1 MLDIFSWIRSLINFI
16 LSVSAGHCGIH
27 SLLAVFWLHN
37 PDGFI
42 LLAPDRNNRLLRS
55 LHVHTQNICRCQ
67 NRLSCNPTSVCYLFF
82 LYSFLLFYLPVWRTS
97 TETSE
102 CTFVAVSW
110 SRLCAASPPDWRRK
124 HTVGLCPEKSANRS
138 VAPPLKQISLLWILE
153 SSFLFFFFFFNYYL
167 ILTFLLHTSHGPKYV
182 ILLFTCLFL
191 FVFLSLE

>member
-67 NRLSCNPTSVCYLFF
+67 NRLSCNPTSLCYLFF
-82 LYSFLLFYLPVWRTS
+82 FIPFFCFTFRFGEQALKLVSVRLWPYHEAGCVQLHPRTGGENIQLVCAQKSQPIAQWLLHW
-97 TETSE
+97 
-102 CTFVAVSW
+102 
-110 SRLCAASPPDWRRK
+110 
-124 HTVGLCPEKSANRS
+124 NRFHCYGF
-138 VAPPLKQISLLWILE
+138 WNR
-153 SSFLFFFFFFNYYL
+153 FFFF
-167 ILTFLLHTSHGPKYV
+167 
-182 ILLFTCLFL
+182 
-191 FVFLSLE
+191 